1 VTAIKGEDLASWC
14 MKPPA
19 QVPSLAQKGL
29 VKTTSMEHLRML
41 RRLAALPADL
51 RQLPLAK
58 ALVEF
63 FTRERRLRHWRW
75 TTSLKNMAT
84 CQGACALLPLYREGV
99 APLRFSLDPVW
110 SQAMRAAGIAARQE
124 LPKQPRAATWQQV
137 VKAVSEETSSTT
149 QVAMLLAWFTAARC
163 GCVLQLHAS
172 DVEITATGLMVRF
185 RRGKSVRVRG
195 PYTVHTP
202 PIPEQLATK
211 IRNLLEERTGRSLFP
226 STKGATIKVALRR
239 AHPELEQRSLRRGAL
254 QTLACAPG
262 MTDALLMEF
271 SGHTQV
277 ATLRRYLNWG
287 KAATHLRDEMRRA
300 AGGLENILATT
311 PPTITAIQA

>member
-1 VTAIKGEDLASWC
+1 MVAPAAPSARLRLQAPVPTPVALRQQALARAAVVQPRASVAPPGGQRAVEADEDAEEADLEEFTYELSAEKLAPEVEAAFRRGPGTLPAVTAIKGED
-14 MKPPA
+14 
-19 QVPSLAQKGL
+19 
-29 VKTTSMEHLRML
+29 
-41 RRLAALPADL
+41 
-51 RQLPLAK
+51 
-58 ALVEF
+58 
-63 FTRERRLRHWRW
+63 
-75 TTSLKNMAT
+75 LKNMAT

-195 PYTVHTP
+195 PYTVHTRWP
-202 PIPEQLATK
+202 SAEPT
-211 IRNLLEERTGRSLFP
+211 RSSSSARSGGGP
-226 STKGATIKVALRR
+226 SRR
-239 AHPELEQRSLRRGAL
+239 WRAR
-254 QTLACAPG
+254 PG
-262 MTDALLMEF
+262 
-271 SGHTQV
+271 
-277 ATLRRYLNWG
+277 
-287 KAATHLRDEMRRA
+287 
-300 AGGLENILATT
+300 
-311 PPTITAIQA
+311 